1 MKVMEMPRTLRT
13 EIWLGSCAI
22 SELKNSYHPQGK
34 KMAAKKENTSLAGQN
49 LRDGLLKDYTNL
61 QCRISY

>member
-1 MKVMEMPRTLRT
+1 MPRTLRT

-49 LRDGLLKDYTNL
+49 LRDGLH
-61 QCRISY
+61 